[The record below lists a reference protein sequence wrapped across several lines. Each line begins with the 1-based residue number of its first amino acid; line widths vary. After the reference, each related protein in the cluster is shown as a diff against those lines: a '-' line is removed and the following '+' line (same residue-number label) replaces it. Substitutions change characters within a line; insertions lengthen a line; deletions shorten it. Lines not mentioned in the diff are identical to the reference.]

1 VEHAGEILPGR
12 SVAITS
18 DGEPDF
24 LQGTS
29 RRSLPG
35 CCDGQ
40 NNPVRTFILLVI
52 MAPHFTGM
60 LMMRFSRL
68 HVHVAAVAA
77 LSGLISLPVFAG
89 EINAAVAS
97 NFSAPM
103 RQIVE
108 LFQQESGDTVK
119 LSFGST
125 GKFYTQIRQG
135 APFDVFVAADTAT
148 PQRLGG
154 EGLTVSG
161 SRFVYALGKLVLWSA
176 RPGYVDD
183 RGRVLRKGDYEKLAI
198 ADPRLAPY
206 GVAAKQT
213 LEKLALWNS
222 IRDKLVMGE
231 NITQAYQFAA
241 TGNAELGFVALS
253 QVMRDG
259 KLSAGS
265 SWLVPADMYQPIRQ
279 SAVLL
284 AGAKDKAAAQAFLA
298 FLKSAKAAAVIRS
311 YGYALP

>member
-1 VEHAGEILPGR
+1 
-12 SVAITS
+12 
-18 DGEPDF
+18 
-24 LQGTS
+24 
-29 RRSLPG
+29 
-35 CCDGQ
+35 
-40 NNPVRTFILLVI
+40 
-52 MAPHFTGM
+52 M
-60 LMMRFSRL
+60 
-68 HVHVAAVAA
+68 
-77 LSGLISLPVFAG
+77 
-89 EINAAVAS
+89 
-97 NFSAPM
+97 
-103 RQIVE
+103 
-108 LFQQESGDTVK
+108 
-119 LSFGST
+119 
-125 GKFYTQIRQG
+125 
-135 APFDVFVAADTAT
+135 
-148 PQRLGG
+148 
-154 EGLTVSG
+154 
-161 SRFVYALGKLVLWSA
+161 LWSA